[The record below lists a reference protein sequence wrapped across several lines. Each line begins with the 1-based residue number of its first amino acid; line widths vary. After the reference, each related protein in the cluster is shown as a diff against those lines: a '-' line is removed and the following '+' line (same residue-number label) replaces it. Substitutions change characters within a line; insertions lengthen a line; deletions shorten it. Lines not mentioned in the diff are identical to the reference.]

1 MATVEKASYVVVGL
15 DDIDSGAALDGTDE
29 RVRLDVRRAVGLTSF
44 GINAFRAKAGAQLI
58 REHDETGVGAS
69 EQEELYLVLNG
80 DATFNVDG
88 ERVDAPAGSL
98 VFVGNPAAK
107 RSAVAN
113 EEKTTVLVIGGTPG
127 KAYDPMPVENGEAFG
142 AYNAGD
148 YETAYAKQQIVL
160 EKRPDDVL
168 AQFNAGC
175 YAARLG
181 RADDALEH
189 LSRALE
195 LDGRIREYIDKD
207 EDLDSLRADSRFAEL
222 TK

>member
-1 MATVEKASYVVVGL
+1 MAAVETASYVVVRL
-15 DDIDSGAALDGTDE
+15 DEIEPGAALDGTDE
-29 RVRLDVRRAVGLTSF
+29 RVRFDVRRAVGLSSF
-44 GINAFRAKAGAQLI
+44 GINAFRAKAGAELI

-69 EQEELYLVLNG
+69 EQEELYVVLNG

-88 ERVDAPAGSL
+88 ERVDAPTGSF

-113 EEKTTVLVIGGTPG
+113 EDGTTVLVMGGTPG
-127 KAYDPMPVENGEAFG
+127 KAFEPMPAENGEALA

-160 EKRPDDVL
+160 EKRPAYVL
-168 AQFNAGC
+168 AHFNAGC

-181 RADDALEH
+181 RTDEAFAH
-189 LSRALE
+189 LRRAFE
-195 LDGRIREYIDKD
+195 LDERIREYIDKD
-207 EDLDSLRADSRFAEL
+207 EDLDSLREDPRFEAL